1 MTPHDQEL
9 LERQLHGIDGRPPEG
24 VFMLAM
30 AAVFFTG
37 MAVGGIPLRL
47 YRSAAAADRGKRH
60 RHPLGSAGLAD
71 HALKL
76 VASTGRQRRRPITVL
91 ANYCSGSVVKNSG

>member
-37 MAVGGIPLRL
+37 MAVGGFLFAYTDQPPLRI
-47 YRSAAAADRGKRH
+47 AANDIATH
-60 RHPLGSAGLAD
+60 
-71 HALKL
+71 
-76 VASTGRQRRRPITVL
+76 TGQPVL
-91 ANYCSGSVVKNSG
+91 PTMR